1 MSEFRKFDTQ
11 SVTNYWNVRLAKD
24 AVAKEFGENTFVS
37 VTFVDSSRFDGDEEM
52 WVEANITKRNSA
64 LASYLEKGDVM
75 GVSGKLTMRRWGDD
89 NDKVAFNLRNAELHV
104 EPGLLATLKERG
116 WTPGSEELKGTEKPK
131 GKTKTA
137 AKGGKTAEAP
147 KKRGRPPGSGK
158 AKIPVEIDL
167 DDDEAQDDGNDEGE
181 E

>member
-1 MSEFRKFDTQ
+1 MSEFKKFDTQ
-11 SVTNYWNVRLAKD
+11 AVMHYWNVRLAKD
-24 AVAKEFGENTFVS
+24 AAAKEFGENTFVS
-37 VTFVDSSRFDGDEEM
+37 VTFVDSSRLDGDEEM
-52 WVEANITKRNSA
+52 WVEANVTKRNSA

-116 WTPGSEELKGTEKPK
+116 WTPGSEELKGTEAKPAP
-131 GKTKTA
+131 KTVT
-137 AKGGKTAEAP
+137 G
-147 KKRGRPPGSGK
+147 KKRGRPPGKATAAPAKSGK
-158 AKIPVEIDL
+158 KPIPVEIDL
-167 DDDEAQDDGNDEGE
+167 DDDEADEGE